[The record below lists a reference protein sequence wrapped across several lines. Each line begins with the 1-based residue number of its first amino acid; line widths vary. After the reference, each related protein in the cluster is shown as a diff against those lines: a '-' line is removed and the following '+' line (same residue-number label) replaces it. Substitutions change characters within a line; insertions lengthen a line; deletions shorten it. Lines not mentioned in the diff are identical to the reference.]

1 MSVQTY
7 DHSIKPKWRATVW
20 RLRVAGILVF
30 LASTLSAEEMF
41 DETNSLDLPDFNRVY
56 GIDARPE
63 APVPV
68 IEPMIEAAP
77 LSSKEKIKKRL
88 ENTFTGDAGSG
99 VKYGVQDYTKFT
111 GSKRYG
117 FGVHRK
123 GDRDSKVGLT
133 VHENGVSLDR
143 QRKNLKYYLGMDR
156 RNPIESKP
164 EDSSYMFFGVKAKW

>member
-1 MSVQTY
+1 MLVQTC
-7 DHSIKPKWRATVW
+7 DHSIKPKGHVMVGHFF
-20 RLRVAGILVF
+20 LAGICLSF
-30 LASTLSAEEMF
+30 ASMLNAEEMF

-63 APVPV
+63 APVV
-68 IEPMIEAAP
+68 IDPKVNAAP
-77 LSSKEKIKKRL
+77 VSSKEKIKQRL
-88 ENTFTGDAGSG
+88 VNTFTGDAGSG

-123 GDRDSKVGLT
+123 GDRDSKVGVT

-164 EDSSYMFFGVKAKW
+164 EEDSSYMFFGVKAKW